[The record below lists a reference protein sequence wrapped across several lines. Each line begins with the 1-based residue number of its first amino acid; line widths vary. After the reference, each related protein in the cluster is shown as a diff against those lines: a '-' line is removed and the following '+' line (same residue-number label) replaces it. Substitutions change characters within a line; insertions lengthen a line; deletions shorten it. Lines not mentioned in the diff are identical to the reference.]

1 MGCAP
6 PAPPSSGGKGHGT
19 NLYLKLGAGGEGGGM
34 GALSATRSQNVG
46 LMTGGEYSYP
56 GLPSYRDEASG
67 IGAAAIVGGSIVVA
81 AILIV
86 ILLMVNP
93 PMVLGTPRASLP
105 PSAAHPLRLP
115 SHRSPRPLRVLAL
128 LPVPRIRRAAADM
141 KRVTKS
147 LVGGKG
153 AKKRGGFK
161 DDGSDSLD
169 STDDDSDDEE
179 RGRTGPTRR

>member
-1 MGCAP
+1 MR
-6 PAPPSSGGKGHGT
+6 SSASSRSKRSGWWWRRCPC
-19 NLYLKLGAGGEGGGM
+19 LEFGAQRE
-34 GALSATRSQNVG
+34 
-46 LMTGGEYSYP
+46 
-56 GLPSYRDEASG
+56 
-67 IGAAAIVGGSIVVA
+67 
-81 AILIV
+81 
-86 ILLMVNP
+86 
-93 PMVLGTPRASLP
+93 
-105 PSAAHPLRLP
+105 
-115 SHRSPRPLRVLAL
+115 
-128 LPVPRIRRAAADM
+128 DM

>member
-1 MGCAP
+1 M
-6 PAPPSSGGKGHGT
+6 SH
-19 NLYLKLGAGGEGGGM
+19 
-34 GALSATRSQNVG
+34 
-46 LMTGGEYSYP
+46 
-56 GLPSYRDEASG
+56 
-67 IGAAAIVGGSIVVA
+67 
-81 AILIV
+81 
-86 ILLMVNP
+86 LLR
-93 PMVLGTPRASLP
+93 TK
-105 PSAAHPLRLP
+105 RL
-115 SHRSPRPLRVLAL
+115 LQG
-128 LPVPRIRRAAADM
+128 RAAASPQRDHRTDLIAGRRATRTTKNLCESYDRAGPARFVYWLCCPCLEFGAQREDM